1 MKQFKFLA
9 MLLFIAFG
17 MTACSSS
24 DKDDDKPDA
33 GEVDTRL
40 ESVVPS
46 EYRAQLS
53 KYMPIYDGVN
63 PPNVEG
69 VYLASPATLVF
80 ASDGGYDP
88 GHNFED
94 YYYKFSNQNTKKN
107 TVDYIKRNIDN
118 SFNES
123 STGAFVSG
131 EGNNFTIFFNATG
144 VASGISIK
152 NASLVSG
159 TMSAEG
165 IKNLIWAFVMT
176 EKGDDPEN
184 KLMKVGAF
192 RVIKDNDGLAEN
204 TAWPSAT
211 RAFEPVFDFSENSKG
226 IQN

>member
-1 MKQFKFLA
+1 MTCRQRILCIYSKPA
-9 MLLFIAFG
+9 RIIPEIIYPLF
-17 MTACSSS
+17 TA
-24 DKDDDKPDA
+24 
-33 GEVDTRL
+33 
-40 ESVVPS
+40 
-46 EYRAQLS
+46 Y
-53 KYMPIYDGVN
+53 
-63 PPNVEG
+63 
-69 VYLASPATLVF
+69 
-80 ASDGGYDP
+80 
-88 GHNFED
+88 
-94 YYYKFSNQNTKKN
+94 
-107 TVDYIKRNIDN
+107 
-118 SFNES
+118 
-123 STGAFVSG
+123 
-131 EGNNFTIFFNATG
+131 FTIFFNATG